1 MINEVNF
8 MNFKGKNKEKESHKK
23 EMDNEIEI
31 VMGDDS
37 NFELEIS
44 DVGDCMN
51 NLRPKDREK
60 KKKEIVIPKTKK

>member
-31 VMGDDS
+31 VMGDVES
-37 NFELEIS
+37 RS
-44 DVGDCMN
+44 
-51 NLRPKDREK
+51 RRHP
-60 KKKEIVIPKTKK
+60 